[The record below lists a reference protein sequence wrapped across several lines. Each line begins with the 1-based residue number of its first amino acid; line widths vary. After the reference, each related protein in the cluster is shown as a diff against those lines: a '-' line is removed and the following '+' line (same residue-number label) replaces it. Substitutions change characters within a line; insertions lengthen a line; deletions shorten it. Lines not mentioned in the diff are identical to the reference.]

1 MRITCRHWVQSDK
14 KWKKQESLLTSAD
27 FFILNKHAQQNI
39 PTSWQEELYANSTV
53 YNQTQK

>member
-14 KWKKQESLLTSAD
+14 KWKKQESLLTSE
-27 FFILNKHAQQNI
+27 FFILNKLAQQNV